1 MTTTTYK
8 QVPASAFRF
17 TLDDD
22 AVVRLAEDGEDQQKP
37 ARFAIVANSGK
48 PIAHPWWGMLG
59 IQLDGIKAKKR
70 VPILMDHNVTQRLG
84 YSDQRELTGR
94 GLELQGVFLNNQ
106 LAAGVLAES
115 KDGFPF
121 EASVHLRATKLERV
135 EEGQEVDVNGHKMKG
150 PGYVF
155 RKSELRE
162 VSFCALGAD
171 PNTSA
176 AALSG
181 SEPEFAVE
189 LTEPP
194 TEATMTEKK
203 DTTAG
208 GSPAP
213 TPTPSAAEIRQQ
225 AVLAERQ
232 RVATI
237 NSLAHPTQLE
247 LAKQLVAD
255 GATIEDATVQLHA
268 DMRNRYDAQL
278 AALGTSGDKPLS
290 GGNRAN
296 PTGEPTAL
304 EQAKKLPDGREKWV
318 KLYQLDEQLRD
329 EFSSEAAYLAFMEAP
344 PAR

>member
-1 MTTTTYK
+1 MTTTTK
-8 QVPASAFRF
+8 KVPASAFRF
-17 TLDDD
+17 LLDED
-22 AVVRLAEDGEDQQKP
+22 AVVRLADDAEDPKKP

-84 YSDQRELTGR
+84 YSDERELTNR
-94 GLELQGVFLNNQ
+94 GLELQGVFLNNA
-106 LAAGVLAES
+106 LAASVLAES

-171 PNTSA
+171 SNTSA

-194 TEATMTEKK
+194 TEEPMTEKK
-203 DTTAG
+203 ETPAG

-213 TPTPSAAEIRQQ
+213 TPAPNADEIRQQ

-232 RVATI
+232 RVAGI
-237 NSLAHPTQLE
+237 NQLAHPSQAE
-247 LAKQLVAD
+247 LAAKLVAD
-255 GATIEDATVQLHA
+255 GATLEQATAQLHM
-268 DMRNRYDAQL
+268 DLRQRHDAQI

-290 GGNRAN
+290 PGNRAN
-296 PTGEPTAL
+296 PAGEQPELA
-304 EQAKKLPDGREKWV
+304 QAKALPEGPEKWA
-318 KLYQLDEQLRD
+318 KLYQLDAALRD
-329 EFSSEAAYLAFMEAP
+329 EFTSKDAYIAFMQH
-344 PAR
+344 PATR